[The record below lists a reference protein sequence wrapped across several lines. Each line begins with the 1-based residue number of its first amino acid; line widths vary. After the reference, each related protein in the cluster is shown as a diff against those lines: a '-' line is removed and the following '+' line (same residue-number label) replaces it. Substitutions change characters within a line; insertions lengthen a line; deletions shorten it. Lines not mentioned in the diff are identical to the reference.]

1 MGTTIEQLRERVHG
15 QVIAPEDEGYDEA
28 RAVYNAMIDK
38 RPAVVVRPANAGDV
52 MAAVDH
58 ARENGLDLAVR
69 GGGHGVPGFGT
80 CDDGVAVDLSSMRSV
95 RVDPRSR
102 TARAEGGATIGDFN
116 AATHAFGLAPPAGS
130 SRPRARLAS
139 PSAVGSATSRAATAC
154 RSTT

>member
-15 QVIAPEDEGYDEA
+15 AVITPEDADYDDA

-69 GGGHGVPGFGT
+69 GGGHGVRG
-80 CDDGVAVDLSSMRSV
+80 S
-95 RVDPRSR
+95 
-102 TARAEGGATIGDFN
+102 ARAT
-116 AATHAFGLAPPAGS
+116 T
-130 SRPRARLAS
+130 AS
-139 PSAVGSATSRAATAC
+139 
-154 RSTT
+154 